1 MTDTQQFTDIEVEE
15 CHPDNLDRI
24 VQQLGPAVVI
34 EGSWNGKSCKV
45 RCFANSVGF
54 IKFAINRQ
62 GYGKVVE

>member
-1 MTDTQQFTDIEVEE
+1 MTEPAQFTDIEVEE
-15 CHPDNLDRI
+15 CWPEDLDRI
-24 VQQLGPAVVI
+24 VQQLGPA
-34 EGSWNGKSCKV
+34 SWNGKSCKV